1 MRLEGAGGSAQDR
14 SVLILLVNLL
24 NFIKNVDFEVL

>member
-1 MRLEGAGGSAQDR
+1 MEGAGGSAQER

-24 NFIKNVDFEVL
+24 NFIKKVDFEML